1 MGILNN
7 IVMIEFVL
15 YLLLMI
21 GIGIFVSRKAQ
32 SHKDF
37 LLGGNR
43 LPGWALAFSE
53 RATGESAWLLLGY
66 TGFVFATGLSA
77 VWVGVGIA
85 TGVIISWLFLARRFM
100 EEAEKY
106 DVITLPGYLAARFG
120 KHAKIILWL
129 ATILIFSFMMFYFGA
144 QLAGAGK
151 TLLAVFDIPPLV
163 GILLSFV
170 VVVALAFIGG
180 FVAVVWT
187 DMIQSVMM
195 LVTLVV
201 LPIIALVKI
210 SANDLSISEALTAT
224 GPTLDSWTGGA
235 IGLAIG
241 LLLFNNFAW
250 MFGFL
255 GGQPQLS
262 ARFMALRNKK
272 EAKEGSIV
280 AIVWTVLAYTG
291 AFLIGVTAITLYQ
304 GEAFADVETILPY
317 MILDLFPPWIAGVLL
332 AGILAAIIST
342 ANSQL
347 LVITSSISED
357 IVHNALNMKLTQKQ
371 LVRVSRLT
379 IVLAGVVG
387 LVIAL
392 TSESLVFL
400 VVSWAWAGVGGT
412 LSPAVILTFFW
423 RKYSG
428 VGVIA
433 TIAVGFISTVIWVSS
448 PLEEIISS
456 RFTTFFFAFAAGI
469 IFSFLFPD
477 KKQDNDNKDHKKIA
491 SEIKEE
497 EKAPVGTI

>member
-1 MGILNN
+1 MNN
-7 IVMIEFVL
+7 IIMIEFVL
-15 YLLLMI
+15 YLVLMI
-21 GIGIFVSRKAQ
+21 VIGVLVSRKTL
-32 SHKDF
+32 SHEDF
-37 LLGGNR
+37 LLGGKQ

-66 TGFVFATGLSA
+66 TGFVFATGLSS

-85 TGVIISWLFLARRFM
+85 TGVIVSWLFLARRFM
-100 EEAEKY
+100 EEADKY
-106 DVITLPGYLAARFG
+106 NVITLPGYLAARFG

-129 ATILIFSFMMFYFGA
+129 ATLLIFSFMMFYFGA

-151 TLLAVFDIPPLV
+151 TLFAVFNIPPIA

-187 DMIQSVMM
+187 DMIQSIMM
-195 LVTLVV
+195 LTTLVV

-224 GPTLDSWTGGA
+224 GPSLDSWTGGA

-272 EAKEGSIV
+272 EARTGSIV
-280 AIVWTVLAYTG
+280 AIVWTILAYAG
-291 AFLIGVTAITLYQ
+291 AFMIGLTALTLYQ
-304 GEAFADVETILPY
+304 GEAFADVETILPF
-317 MILDLFPPWIAGVLL
+317 MILDLFPPWIAGILL

-347 LVITSSISED
+347 MVITSSISED
-357 IVHNALNMKLTQKQ
+357 IINNALKLKLTQKQ
-371 LVRVSRLT
+371 LVRISRLT
-379 IVLAGVVG
+379 IVLAGIVG

-433 TIAVGFISTVIWVSS
+433 TITVGFISTAVWISS
-448 PLEEIISS
+448 PLEAIISS
-456 RFTTFFFAFAAGI
+456 RFTTFLFALIAGI
-469 IFSFLFPD
+469 VFSLLFPD
-477 KKQDNDNKDHKKIA
+477 KEPDSDNTVNKKII

-497 EKAPVGTI
+497 EKAPVGTV

>member
-187 DMIQSVMM
+187 DMIQSAMIGRTTN
-195 LVTLVV
+195 VT
-201 LPIIALVKI
+201 
-210 SANDLSISEALTAT
+210 SI
-224 GPTLDSWTGGA
+224 
-235 IGLAIG
+235 
-241 LLLFNNFAW
+241 
-250 MFGFL
+250 
-255 GGQPQLS
+255 
-262 ARFMALRNKK
+262 
-272 EAKEGSIV
+272 
-280 AIVWTVLAYTG
+280 
-291 AFLIGVTAITLYQ
+291 ITL
-304 GEAFADVETILPY
+304 
-317 MILDLFPPWIAGVLL
+317 
-332 AGILAAIIST
+332 
-342 ANSQL
+342 
-347 LVITSSISED
+347 
-357 IVHNALNMKLTQKQ
+357 
-371 LVRVSRLT
+371 
-379 IVLAGVVG
+379 
-387 LVIAL
+387 
-392 TSESLVFL
+392 
-400 VVSWAWAGVGGT
+400 
-412 LSPAVILTFFW
+412 
-423 RKYSG
+423 
-428 VGVIA
+428 
-433 TIAVGFISTVIWVSS
+433 
-448 PLEEIISS
+448 
-456 RFTTFFFAFAAGI
+456 
-469 IFSFLFPD
+469 
-477 KKQDNDNKDHKKIA
+477 
-491 SEIKEE
+491 
-497 EKAPVGTI
+497 